1 MQPVE
6 GISGVLI
13 ALLSSVPFGTAAA
26 AMVIVARRSAAVG
39 EQPRSLLWPCLL
51 TCCGHPCYA

>member
-1 MQPVE
+1 ME
-6 GISGVLI
+6 GFGGVGAVLV

-39 EQPRSLLWPCLL
+39 EQSIHLPAVVA
-51 TCCGHPCYA
+51 G